1 MYIIEAHDLFYRY
14 PGMSHDVLLDIDLT
28 VHEGEYVVITGPSG
42 CGKTTLCRCLNG
54 LIPNFYGGDL
64 RGSLVV
70 NGLSVMST
78 PTSTLAQHVGLVF
91 QDPESQLFLLTVER
105 EIAFGLENLGLP
117 REEIVRRVDEA
128 LDLIGISHLKDRGP
142 YELSGGEQQKVAL
155 ATCIAMR
162 PKLLVLD
169 EPTANLDVVSALNI
183 LRLLDDIR
191 RKTGVTIV
199 LVEHRLEA
207 VATVADRFIVMD
219 GGRIVLDGAPRDVL
233 SDRSIES
240 IGVGVPKV
248 IKLYHELRGAGLL
261 LGDIPLSPR
270 DVRSLL
276 LGGVLK

>member
-1 MYIIEAHDLFYRY
+1 
-14 PGMSHDVLLDIDLT
+14 
-28 VHEGEYVVITGPSG
+28 
-42 CGKTTLCRCLNG
+42 
-54 LIPNFYGGDL
+54 
-64 RGSLVV
+64 
-70 NGLSVMST
+70 
-78 PTSTLAQHVGLVF
+78 
-91 QDPESQLFLLTVER
+91 
-105 EIAFGLENLGLP
+105 
-117 REEIVRRVDEA
+117 
-128 LDLIGISHLKDRGP
+128 
-142 YELSGGEQQKVAL
+142 
-155 ATCIAMR
+155 
-162 PKLLVLD
+162 LLVLD

-248 IKLYHELRGAGLL
+248 IKLYHELRGAGLS

-270 DVRSLL
+270 DVKSLL

>member
-28 VHEGEYVVITGPSG
+28 IHEGEYVVITGPSG

-155 ATCIAMR
+155 AACIAMR

-183 LRLLDDIR
+183 LHLLDDIR

-219 GGRIVLDGAPRDVL
+219 GGRIVLDGAPMDVL
-233 SDRSIES
+233 CDRSIES